1 MAHAISYELL
11 IMKAQVR
18 FRVTPSEICVPSQTL
33 KREAAFS
40 REALVSTYQT
50 TRCHNTK
57 YHNMHQHPSPP
68 CDKIRN
74 SPGIDERILFA
85 ISDIF
90 LWTVLTLYPNLQGRI
105 SCLYFLVKLDVNFF
119 RSHKHTT
126 CPVNFAS
133 MIRLAYYQS

>member
-1 MAHAISYELL
+1 MAHAITYELL

-57 YHNMHQHPSPP
+57 YHNMHQHPSPHVI
-68 CDKIRN
+68 KL
-74 SPGIDERILFA
+74 E
-85 ISDIF
+85 
-90 LWTVLTLYPNLQGRI
+90 TLLG
-105 SCLYFLVKLDVNFF
+105 
-119 RSHKHTT
+119 
-126 CPVNFAS
+126 
-133 MIRLAYYQS
+133 